1 MFYLVT
7 FISKAKNCT
16 MLLFEIASSD
26 NVIVEECS
34 ENSFIYR
41 KICCYYFT
49 QTIEILHVV
58 YNIP

>member
-16 MLLFEIASSD
+16 MLVFEVDSFD

-34 ENSFIYR
+34 ENSFIYW
-41 KICCYYFT
+41 KICYYFA